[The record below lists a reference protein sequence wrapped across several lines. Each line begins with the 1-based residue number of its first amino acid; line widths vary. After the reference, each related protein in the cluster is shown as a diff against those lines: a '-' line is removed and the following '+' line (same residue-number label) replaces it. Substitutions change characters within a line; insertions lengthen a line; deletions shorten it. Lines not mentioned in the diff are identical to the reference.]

1 MIEFRKV
8 TKTEKEAL
16 ILDGASFSIKSPG
29 KIYTIYYDDE
39 AQKDNLLGILFGL
52 DSDFEG
58 DYLLFDQNVHDFSEE
73 DWHRVRNQEMQIV
86 YQKQKLNDLMTV
98 WDNLAK
104 LGFFPEE
111 EINEQLV
118 TLSLEDVKHKRVSEL
133 STSERMKLAIA
144 RSLLLKPKILLLD
157 EPTNGLELNNI
168 QYLMQYIH
176 HLKAKGL
183 TIIILSNNMS
193 IIENSDDIF
202 QFKNQKIV
210 KIKSSDEAT
219 QPIAETCKKANIVK
233 KTPYL
238 QACSLLEAKKLENIL
253 MLIPVAVV
261 FSLLFMLFSFQFS
274 RITNRFERLFTT
286 VTENTIVIDTGEL
299 IPNAQRVLLGKGTT
313 SKLSD
318 GSKLYF
324 SDEDIDIVKNIKG
337 VKSVDNT
344 DKNLFLEKDRDGYGL
359 NLIYNQDQLSD
370 QIKDQ
375 FKYKKGEFYIGFGF
389 KMLTIPKQSS
399 SSFNPEKL
407 TIIEGEYPD
416 DNSNQILVPD
426 IFIQSYFQHQ
436 DYNKVVGETVSFET
450 VAVDNQLDVKKS
462 DYIISGVYH
471 LDTSN
476 TSDLYFPIYVPWS
489 HFLINIE
496 RDNLMDYYNSLK
508 MMYNSSGLVKGNST
522 VEIFNSFEEFEKA
535 YGSGY
540 ATMIIELES
549 DADQQVITEELER
562 LFPQYVQLSQYSF
575 KNGTIAEDYQREKII
590 LIGISS
596 LVSLILGLLLS
607 LFNRQCFKKHT
618 DQLAIQFSLGY
629 SRGEVQRILIYEHL
643 ILFYI
648 GFVVAY
654 ILSSVIYLIHFKNTL
669 YLNGINQLFN
679 PVVIA
684 TLFYLVNICLL
695 VALIWNVT
703 RVKEKQL
710 YNSLLGK

>member
-1 MIEFRKV
+1 
-8 TKTEKEAL
+8 
-16 ILDGASFSIKSPG
+16 
-29 KIYTIYYDDE
+29 
-39 AQKDNLLGILFGL
+39 
-52 DSDFEG
+52 
-58 DYLLFDQNVHDFSEE
+58 
-73 DWHRVRNQEMQIV
+73 
-86 YQKQKLNDLMTV
+86 
-98 WDNLAK
+98 
-104 LGFFPEE
+104 
-111 EINEQLV
+111 
-118 TLSLEDVKHKRVSEL
+118 
-133 STSERMKLAIA
+133 
-144 RSLLLKPKILLLD
+144 
-157 EPTNGLELNNI
+157 
-168 QYLMQYIH
+168 
-176 HLKAKGL
+176 
-183 TIIILSNNMS
+183 MS
-193 IIENSDDIF
+193 VIENSDDIF
-202 QFKNQKIV
+202 QFKNHKIV
-210 KIKSSDEAT
+210 KIKSSDEVT

-238 QACSLLEAKKLENIL
+238 QASSLLQAKRLENVL
-253 MLIPVAVV
+253 MLVPVAVV
-261 FSLLFMLFSFQFS
+261 FSLLFMLFSLQFS
-274 RITNRFERLFTT
+274 RRTNRFEGLFST

-299 IPNAQRVLLGKGTT
+299 IPNAQRVLFGNGTT

-324 SDEDIDIVKNIKG
+324 SNEDIDNVKNIIG
-337 VKSVDNT
+337 IKSVVST
-344 DKNLFLEKDRDGYGL
+344 DKNLFLEKNPEGYGL

-370 QIKDQ
+370 QIKNQ

-389 KMLTIPKQSS
+389 KMLTVPKEASS
-399 SSFNPEKL
+399 NFNPEQL

-416 DNSNQILVPD
+416 DDSNQVLVPD
-426 IFIQSYFQHQ
+426 LFIQSYYQHQ
-436 DYNKVVGETVSFET
+436 DYHNVMGETVSFET
-450 VAVDNQLDVKKS
+450 VSVDNQLDVKKS

-476 TSDLYFPIYVPWS
+476 TSELYFPIYVPWS

-508 MMYNSSGLVKGNST
+508 MMYNSSGLVKGINT
-522 VEIFNSFEEFEKA
+522 VEMFNSFEEFEKA

-549 DADQQVITEELER
+549 DADQQVIAEEIER
-562 LFPQYVQLSQYSF
+562 LFPQYVQLSHHSF
-575 KNGTIAEDYQREKII
+575 KNGTIAEDYQREKLR

-596 LVSLILGLLLS
+596 LVSLVLGLLLS
-607 LFNRQCFKKHT
+607 LFNRQCFKRHT

-643 ILFYI
+643 ILFYLS
-648 GFVVAY
+648 FLSAY

-684 TLFYLVNICLL
+684 TLFYLVNISLL